1 MNSRVPT
8 EISALR
14 RLNARAKP
22 TTLNLGL
29 GQPAIDMPPALRALA
44 PQVIASHPMGYT
56 PNAGRPELREAVA
69 DLYDLDPAG
78 VMLCHGAQEG
88 LMAALTAILSPGDEV
103 LVPDPGFLA
112 YPTMVRMAGGEPR
125 AYAGNPI
132 PLLTERTRAVI
143 VCSPNNPDGQMLSAA
158 DRARLEGELARRE
171 VFLLSD
177 DVYSE
182 LAFRAPYRPSRSPF
196 AVTINSWSK
205 SLALTGWR
213 IGFTHTT
220 HPDLRGRML
229 AAHQYLVTCA
239 SAPAQA
245 LLLETLRRPDLYR
258 ETIADFRAEYE
269 GKLRFLSAALGRPCP
284 EGGFYLFLPVAG
296 DDAVC
301 ADRLLLE
308 HDLLT
313 VPGSFFGSRGA
324 GHLRLSAAATRETL
338 EKAADLLK
346 SHAGR

>member
-1 MNSRVPT
+1 MNPRVPT

-14 RLNARAKP
+14 RLSARAKA

-44 PQVIASHPMGYT
+44 PQAIASHPMGYT

-69 DLYDLDPAG
+69 QLYGFDPEG

-88 LMAALTAILSPGDEV
+88 LMATLTALLAPGDEV
-103 LVPDPGFLA
+103 LTPNPGFLA

-125 AYAGNPI
+125 PYESNPI
-132 PLLTERTRAVI
+132 LQLTERTRAVI
-143 VCSPNNPDGQMLSAA
+143 VCSPNNPDGQMLSPAN
-158 DRARLEGELARRE
+158 RARLESELAKRE

-182 LAFRAPYRPSRSPF
+182 LAFREPYRPSKSPF

-220 HPDLRGRML
+220 HPELRMRLL

-245 LLLETLRRPDLYR
+245 LLLEVLRRPDLYR
-258 ETIADFRAEYE
+258 ETITTFRTEYE
-269 GKLRFLSAALGRPCP
+269 GKLRFLAEALGQPCP
-284 EGGFYLFLPVAG
+284 EGGFYLFLPVPGSDTA
-296 DDAVC
+296 C
-301 ADRLLLE
+301 ADRLLAN

-313 VPGSFFGSRGA
+313 VPGSYFGSRGT
-324 GHLRLSAAATRETL
+324 GHLRLSAAAGRHTL
-338 EKAADLLK
+338 ERAAELLRR
-346 SHAGR
+346 HAGS